1 MADENSPSK
10 EKKVEKPLWRQIFQI
25 LYQRLSRCELHHVKF
40 YLLLKRAYVA
50 KNLDIWKDVFRSRYE
65 TVANFATR

>member
-25 LYQRLSRCELHHVKF
+25 LYQRLSRYELHRVKL
-40 YLLLKRAYVA
+40 YLLLKRTYVA
-50 KNLDIWKDVFRSRYE
+50 KNLDIWKDLLHNFYE
-65 TVANFATR
+65 TAANFATR